1 MPNIKSAS
9 KRLRQSEK
17 RRVRN
22 AAGKANLHTAEKRFE
37 TFITGKKVA
46 EAEAA
51 LRFFYKYV
59 DKAVASNLIKKNKGA
74 REKSR
79 MTRKLAALKK
89 AA

>member
-17 RRVRN
+17 RRERN

-37 TFITGKKVA
+37 AFVAGKKVA

-51 LRFFYKYV
+51 LRFFHKYV
-59 DKAVASNLIKKNKGA
+59 DKAVGSRLIKKNKGA